1 MEATELNHGTAFQ
14 WKAWSTYRFSP
25 HCVCIFLL
33 YFLPTWTF
41 LSFSFLSTTPYIG
54 KFVYYVSAERDQR
67 WTAGMHRTDGT
78 QKGTLFYTE

>member
-54 KFVYYVSAERDQR
+54 KFVYYVSGEGSAL
-67 WTAGMHRTDGT
+67 DGWNA
-78 QKGTLFYTE
+78 QDGWYPKRNIVLY